1 MVIYFPRYNTEC
13 SNENWTL
20 GGIFRVVSRFPLH
33 FVLYRGNLDYLWDSV
48 AAVGPMAW
56 WWLYCVDRILGA
68 MGTASWIMANSLIV
82 FFFFRERE
90 GRREAGRKWNSRI
103 RDSQKLGN
111 EKMHEKLYRE
121 PGSSWLIGSKWL
133 KKQNQRCSG
142 FHKVQDWQGE
152 DPGKTNN
159 QSIIVIKLSLQN
171 LSSET
176 YCKPEDTEFNSN
188 KVPKNTEIRIFTKSA
203 STRSKIHKVVL
214 TNTSKD
220 LESCIK

>member
-1 MVIYFPRYNTEC
+1 MTNVLRMLLLCIFPIMRVECRPCTAPMVIYFPRYYTEC

-90 GRREAGRKWNSRI
+90 GGRQAGRKWNSRI

-111 EKMHEKLYRE
+111 EKMHEKLYSVQGTRILMVHRVPDDWRNRIKGVHKVGLAGGE
-121 PGSSWLIGSKWL
+121 SR
-133 KKQNQRCSG
+133 KKNHSINN
-142 FHKVQDWQGE
+142 FHKVE
-152 DPGKTNN
+152 
-159 QSIIVIKLSLQN
+159 
-171 LSSET
+171 
-176 YCKPEDTEFNSN
+176 
-188 KVPKNTEIRIFTKSA
+188 FTKFKF
-203 STRSKIHKVVL
+203 RNIL
-214 TNTSKD
+214 
-220 LESCIK
+220 